1 MVDGEGESDEECE
14 CEGVCAVQRLAAT
27 PGLGQQERLAL
38 AEVGSACTVHRA
50 WRGSAWV
57 RDATRRDAREARRA
71 CSSLEEE
78 YLVRHG
84 RLLVPNLCAPST
96 VALLYCYCC
105 SHRRRLRP
113 SRRLS
118 ASQSPPTSA
127 LRVPVRR
134 HRVAPATPPQQ
145 KCKMPSADGSVF
157 RAEFALRFV
166 RPTFAKAFGSC
177 CRFSLYPGI
186 LFSKQYIR
194 GPL

>member
-1 MVDGEGESDEECE
+1 MRNASARACVQCSGWRPLLDWDNKSGWHWRKWEVRALCTAR
-14 CEGVCAVQRLAAT
+14 GVVL
-27 PGLGQQERLAL
+27 LG
-38 AEVGSACTVHRA
+38 C
-50 WRGSAWV
+50 
-57 RDATRRDAREARRA
+57 ATRRDAREARRA